1 MADSEPGL
9 DCLYALV
16 EDLLHVGHRQT
27 LVREVLGIVV
37 VVELA
42 GATLLVVIEGVI
54 VSEAPV
60 IFILFVGVP
69 GLLIAGVRVL
79 MITHAEIAELN

>member
-1 MADSEPGL
+1 MADPKPGL

-42 GATLLVVIEGVI
+42 GATLLVVVEGVI

-60 IFILFVGVP
+60 I
-69 GLLIAGVRVL
+69 LIVL
-79 MITHAEIAELN
+79 RSDEITCR

>member
-1 MADSEPGL
+1 MADSKPGL

-27 LVREVLGIVV
+27 LVREVLRVIV

-42 GATLLVVIEGVI
+42 GATLLVVVEGVI

-60 IFILFVGVP
+60 IFVLIVGVP
-69 GLLIAGVRVL
+69 GLLVAGVRVL